1 MSELQR
7 IVKSGGSQGDL
18 LKALVEARKK
28 NENEKNQKIIQASMK
43 DDPRT
48 IAQQF
53 EEENNQ
59 ATANEVARG
68 VAGALAQKKKRAD
81 ANMRKVM
88 NRGLA
93 AAPVRKPMMAAQGG
107 IVGYANGNMV
117 RDPRDMPPE
126 EELSRAEKIARARK
140 FSGLGK
146 RMSSIL
152 YPAGK
157 SGLAG
162 KGEEAGKAAFKESL
176 APKNMPMA
184 PQALPP
190 TAMTAPKQGLA
201 GLPVPPQAMPK
212 TETTPVQAT
221 TKIEEVPKDDT
232 AAMLK
237 QEVKTE
243 TDPFRTKE
251 YQDWFDVFVQTLS
264 AKGGEYA
271 KAYIDAKTKLSD
283 RDKAAAQQVI
293 DNENTKADLDI
304 RREANQI
311 NERYRQDA
319 MLGRTL
325 TSYEKELNDIIE
337 KIAPEEKML
346 YQQSALPDLEDD
358 LSREQKKKPGLTNL
372 YLGGVDAERVK
383 ELEKEIKEETD
394 RVALQLKKQ
403 NSQLVARAV
412 ALQAIIAE
420 LQAKM
425 GIPSINPA
433 PAPAPAP
440 ATGQDLTGFT
450 SKRIR

>member
-1 MSELQR
+1 
-7 IVKSGGSQGDL
+7 
-18 LKALVEARKK
+18 
-28 NENEKNQKIIQASMK
+28 
-43 DDPRT
+43 
-48 IAQQF
+48 
-53 EEENNQ
+53 
-59 ATANEVARG
+59 
-68 VAGALAQKKKRAD
+68 
-81 ANMRKVM
+81 
-88 NRGLA
+88 
-93 AAPVRKPMMAAQGG
+93 
-107 IVGYANGNMV
+107 
-117 RDPRDMPPE
+117 
-126 EELSRAEKIARARK
+126 
-140 FSGLGK
+140 
-146 RMSSIL
+146 
-152 YPAGK
+152 
-157 SGLAG
+157 
-162 KGEEAGKAAFKESL
+162 
-176 APKNMPMA
+176 
-184 PQALPP
+184 
-190 TAMTAPKQGLA
+190 
-201 GLPVPPQAMPK
+201 
-212 TETTPVQAT
+212 
-221 TKIEEVPKDDT
+221 
-232 AAMLK
+232 MLK

-433 PAPAPAP
+433 PAPAPA
-440 ATGQDLTGFT
+440 TGQDLTGFT